1 MKQFVFDIEANGLNP
16 VPSGC
21 AAMLMPSEFEV
32 RLAQDAEDLW
42 AVQRLRYDVFVREL
56 GASGPAVN
64 HDLEI
69 EADAF
74 DAHSEH
80 LMVLD
85 RARGADLA
93 EQLVG
98 VYRMMTQAGA
108 EAAGGFYTASEFDL
122 APLVQSGRPMM
133 ELGRSCLRKPY
144 RGGAAMFYLWQ
155 ALAQHVTDQGAE
167 ILFGTAS
174 FAGTDLCALTA
185 PLSLLGR
192 EHLAQAALRPKA
204 IGAGAVPL
212 GASGDFEIDRLA
224 ALRAMPALIKAYLRL
239 GGCVG
244 EGAYVDAAFNTVDVC
259 MVLDVPAMNPRQ
271 KTIYLK
277 GSG

>member
-1 MKQFVFDIEANGLNP
+1 MPAEFD
-16 VPSGC
+16 
-21 AAMLMPSEFEV
+21 V
-32 RLAQDAEDLW
+32 RLAENPEELF

-56 GASGPAVN
+56 GASGPAVD
-64 HDLEI
+64 HHLEI

-80 LMVLD
+80 LMLLD
-85 RARGADLA
+85 RTRGADLTA
-93 EQLVG
+93 QLVG
-98 VYRMMTQAGA
+98 VYRMMTQSGA
-108 EAAGGFYTASEFDL
+108 ASAGGFYTASEFDL
-122 APLVQSGRPMM
+122 TPLLQTGRPMM

-155 ALAQHVTDQGAE
+155 ALAQHVTHQGAE

-174 FAGTDLCALTA
+174 FAGTDLRALTA
-185 PLSLLGR
+185 PLSLLRR
-192 EHLAQAALRPKA
+192 EHLAQARLRPTA

-212 GASGDFEIDRLA
+212 GASGEFEIDRLA

-244 EGAYVDAAFNTVDVC
+244 EGAYVDVAFNTVDVC

-271 KTIYLK
+271 KAIYLK
-277 GSG
+277 GLG

>member
-1 MKQFVFDIEANGLNP
+1 
-16 VPSGC
+16 
-21 AAMLMPSEFEV
+21 
-32 RLAQDAEDLW
+32 
-42 AVQRLRYDVFVREL
+42 
-56 GASGPAVN
+56 
-64 HDLEI
+64 
-69 EADAF
+69 
-74 DAHSEH
+74 
-80 LMVLD
+80 
-85 RARGADLA
+85 
-93 EQLVG
+93 
-98 VYRMMTQAGA
+98 MMTQAGA
-108 EAAGGFYTASEFDL
+108 GAAGGFYTASEFDL
-122 APLVQSGRPMM
+122 APLMQTGRPMM
-133 ELGRSCLRKPY
+133 ELGRSCLRQPY

>member
-1 MKQFVFDIEANGLNP
+1 
-16 VPSGC
+16 
-21 AAMLMPSEFEV
+21 MLMSPVFEV
-32 RLAQDAEDLW
+32 RLAKDAEDLL

-56 GASGPAVN
+56 GAGGPAVD

-74 DAHSEH
+74 DGHCEH
-80 LMVLD
+80 FMLLD
-85 RARGADLA
+85 RTRGADLTA
-93 EQLVG
+93 QLVG
-98 VYRMMTQAGA
+98 VYRIMNRSGA

-122 APLVQSGRPMM
+122 APLLETGRPML
-133 ELGRSCLRKPY
+133 EIGRSCLSKPY
-144 RGGAAMFYLWQ
+144 RGGSAMFYLWQ
-155 ALAQHVTDQGAE
+155 ALAQYVTQHGAE

-174 FAGTDLCALTA
+174 FAGPDPSVLTA

-192 EHLAQAALRPKA
+192 EHLAQAELRPTA

-212 GASGDFEIDRLA
+212 GASGEFEIDRVA

-271 KTIYLK
+271 KAIYLR
-277 GSG
+277 GIG

>member
-1 MKQFVFDIEANGLNP
+1 
-16 VPSGC
+16 
-21 AAMLMPSEFEV
+21 MLMAGDFEV
-32 RLAQDAEDLW
+32 RLSKSADDLR

-56 GASGPAVN
+56 GASGPRLD

-74 DAHSEH
+74 DAYSEH

-85 RARGADLA
+85 RRRGADLA
-93 EQLVG
+93 SQLVG
-98 VYRMMTQAGA
+98 VYRMMSQAGA
-108 EAAGGFYTASEFDL
+108 EDAGGFYTASEFDL
-122 APLVQSGRPMM
+122 APLVQTGRPMM

-144 RGGAAMFYLWQ
+144 RGGPAMFYLWQ
-155 ALAQHVTDQGAE
+155 ALAQHVTHRGVE

-174 FAGTDLCALTA
+174 FAGTDVGALTA
-185 PLSLLGR
+185 PLSLLRR
-192 EHLAQAALRPKA
+192 EHLAQAQLRPKA

-212 GASGDFEIDRLA
+212 GAAGGFEIDRLA

-259 MVLDVPAMNPRQ
+259 MVLDVLAMNPRQ
-271 KTIYLK
+271 KAIYLK
-277 GSG
+277 GSEQ

>member
-1 MKQFVFDIEANGLNP
+1 
-16 VPSGC
+16 
-21 AAMLMPSEFEV
+21 MLMPSEFEV
-32 RLAQDAEDLW
+32 RLAKDAEDLW

-122 APLVQSGRPMM
+122 APLVQTGRPMM

-144 RGGAAMFYLWQ
+144 RGGAAMFYLWPVLPVLISVRSPRHCPCS
-155 ALAQHVTDQGAE
+155 AGSIWRRLHCARKRLAR
-167 ILFGTAS
+167 
-174 FAGTDLCALTA
+174 A
-185 PLSLLGR
+185 PCR
-192 EHLAQAALRPKA
+192 WALRGILK
-204 IGAGAVPL
+204 
-212 GASGDFEIDRLA
+212 
-224 ALRAMPALIKAYLRL
+224 LIVWRRCAQCQL
-239 GGCVG
+239 
-244 EGAYVDAAFNTVDVC
+244 
-259 MVLDVPAMNPRQ
+259 
-271 KTIYLK
+271 
-277 GSG
+277 

>member
-1 MKQFVFDIEANGLNP
+1 
-16 VPSGC
+16 
-21 AAMLMPSEFEV
+21 MLMPAEFEV
-32 RLAQDAEDLW
+32 RLAKNAEDLL
-42 AVQRLRYDVFVREL
+42 AVQRLRYDVFVQEL
-56 GASGPAVN
+56 GASGPAVD

-80 LMVLD
+80 LMLLD
-85 RARGADLA
+85 RARGADLSG
-93 EQLVG
+93 QLVG
-98 VYRMMTQAGA
+98 VYRMMTRSGA
-108 EAAGGFYTASEFDL
+108 EDAGGFYTALEFDL
-122 APLVQSGRPMM
+122 APLLHTGRHIM

-155 ALAQHVTDQGAE
+155 ALAQHVTHQGVE

-174 FAGTDLCALTA
+174 FTGTDLAVLEV
-185 PLSLLGR
+185 PLSLLCR

-204 IGAGAVPL
+204 IGVGAVPL
-212 GASGDFEIDRLA
+212 GSSGDFEIDRLP

-259 MVLDVPAMNPRQ
+259 MVLDLSAMNPRQ
-271 KTIYLK
+271 KAIYLK
-277 GSG
+277 GPG

>member
-1 MKQFVFDIEANGLNP
+1 
-16 VPSGC
+16 
-21 AAMLMPSEFEV
+21 MLMPSDFEV
-32 RLAQDAEDLW
+32 RLAKDAEDLW

-85 RARGADLA
+85 RARGADLT

-122 APLVQSGRPMM
+122 APLLQTGWPMM

-259 MVLDVPAMNPRQ
+259 MVLNVPAMNPRQ